1 MMCLC
6 LHFKVLYARIRRP
19 CDLEDTDFERLR
31 TLAPDPEAER
41 KKAQDD
47 EVGCYRNNKFGGCIS
62 VLLSAYAE

>member
-1 MMCLC
+1 M
-6 LHFKVLYARIRRP
+6 HFNIQYAKIRRP
-19 CDLEDTDFERLR
+19 CELEDMDFERLR

-47 EVGCYRNNKFGGCIS
+47 EVGCYRNSREIWFGGCIS